1 MKKRLKRAPSE
12 VLRKE
17 RVRYF
22 PSPTF
27 RLDDPYRNTQKY
39 PSDTECPGCG
49 LLFQD
54 GLWKMAVVRP
64 EHKLHHQL
72 CPACL
77 QTRDDY
83 PGGVVT
89 LGGSFLDV
97 HREDILHRVRNV
109 EKTVREEHP
118 LQRIMRIEENPG
130 QVIVVTTDPH
140 LAVRIGKALRRDFGG
155 ELSLTYAKDDKF
167 ATARWSRND

>member
-1 MKKRLKRAPSE
+1 MTKRPKRVASE
-12 VLRKE
+12 AFRKE
-17 RVRYF
+17 RARYF
-22 PSPTF
+22 PSMSV
-27 RLDDPYRNTQKY
+27 RLDNPYRNLQKY

-54 GLWKMAVVRP
+54 GVWKMAVVRP

-83 PGGVVT
+83 PGGILT
-89 LGGSFLDV
+89 LGGSFLDA

-109 EKTVREEHP
+109 EKLVREEHP

-130 QVIVVTTDPH
+130 QVIVFTTDPH
-140 LAVRIGKALRRDFGG
+140 LAVRISKALRSDFGG
-155 ELSLTYAKDDKF
+155 ELSLNYAKEDQF